1 MGSTQVMHIGPYRL
15 LNVVYTGQTSR
26 TWQAYDDR
34 NRRYVGIK
42 TLFQSSSRD
51 SKQVQMLKWEYQ
63 VGSKLHH
70 ERIVNIFDFGWHN
83 KSPYI
88 VMDWFA
94 APNIKQIIHQPG
106 GYGKYCVCLPTMIPQ
121 MVEALA
127 VLHES
132 GWVHRDVKP
141 DNFLYNDEGGVKL
154 IDFALA
160 KSIKPN
166 PLAKLFK
173 MKSQPQGTP
182 SYMSP
187 EQILGLP
194 LDGRADLYSLGCS
207 IFEIL
212 AARPTF
218 TGTSMQELL
227 QKHVSGPIPS
237 IRARNKNVSENFST
251 ILAQMMAKNP
261 KDRPKSAREIVRA
274 LRSVPIFT
282 RPPQEGDKV
291 G

>member
-1 MGSTQVMHIGPYRL
+1 MGSTQVMYIGKYRL

-34 NRRYVGIK
+34 ERRYVGIK
-42 TLFQSSSRD
+42 TLFQSASRD
-51 SKQVQMLKWEYQ
+51 RKQVEMLKWEYK

-70 ERIVNIFDFGWHN
+70 ERIIDIFDFGWDN
-83 KSPYI
+83 KIPYI
-88 VMDWFA
+88 AMEWFA
-94 APNIKQIIHQPG
+94 APNIKQYLQRR
-106 GYGKYCVCLPTMIPQ
+106 YESYCVHLPKMIPQ

-141 DNFLYNDEGGVKL
+141 DNFLFSEDHGVKL

-160 KSIKPN
+160 KEIKGN
-166 PLAKLFK
+166 LIAKLLK
-173 MKSQPQGTP
+173 MKGTPQGTP
-182 SYMSP
+182 SYMAP
-187 EQILGLP
+187 EQILGRQV
-194 LDGRADLYSLGCS
+194 DGRADLYSLGCT

-212 AARPTF
+212 ACRPTF
-218 TGTSMQELL
+218 TGVSQQELL
-227 QKHVSGPIPS
+227 QKHISGPIPS
-237 IRARNKNVSENFST
+237 IRARNKNVTEEFA
-251 ILAQMMAKNP
+251 ILLSQMMAKKP
-261 KDRPKSAREIVRA
+261 EQRPKSARDLFLAFRNVK
-274 LRSVPIFT
+274 IFT